1 MGDPV
6 TTIALGS
13 KAAGSIFEGL
23 AGGAQARA
31 EKKQA
36 QINAYIGRTR
46 ALQTDAAAREGMNS
60 ELASMRAAFASA
72 GERLNLGTAAIMD
85 ELRRVR
91 GNERRTAVSNE
102 NQTAS
107 DWNRYAASAG
117 MKAKA
122 SVLGGFIGAAPS
134 LFELYGFSKKG

>member
-6 TTIALGS
+6 TTVALAA
-13 KAAGSIFEGL
+13 KAGGSIFEGL

-31 EKKQA
+31 EQKQA
-36 QINAYIGRTR
+36 KINAYIGRTR

-60 ELASMRAAFASA
+60 ELATMRAAFASA
-72 GERLNLGTAAIMD
+72 GERLNVGTAAIMD

-91 GNERRTAVSNE
+91 GNERRTAVANE

-117 MKAKA
+117 QKAQA

-134 LFELYGFSKKG
+134 MFDLWQTGKK

>member
-6 TTIALGS
+6 TTVALGA
-13 KAAGSIFEGL
+13 KAAGSIFKGL
-23 AGGAQARA
+23 AERSQARA
-31 EKKQA
+31 EQKNA

-60 ELASMRAAFASA
+60 ELATMRAAFASA
-72 GERLNLGTAAIMD
+72 GERLNVGTAAIMD

-91 GNERRTAVSNE
+91 GNERRIAVSNE
-102 NQTAS
+102 MQGAS

-117 MKAKA
+117 QKAKA
-122 SVLGGFIGAAPS
+122 STAAGFIGAAPS
-134 LFELYGFSKKG
+134 LFDLWQVGKK

>member
-6 TTIALGS
+6 TLALGS

-31 EKKQA
+31 EQKQA
-36 QINAYIGRTR
+36 KINAYIGRTR

-72 GERLNLGTAAIMD
+72 GEPLNVGTAAIMD

-91 GNERRTAVSNE
+91 GNERRTAVANE
-102 NQTAS
+102 NQTAG

-117 MKAKA
+117 QKAKA
-122 SVLGGFIGAAPS
+122 SVLGGFIGAGPS
-134 LFELYGFSKKG
+134 MFDLWQVGKK

>member
-6 TTIALGS
+6 TTAALAS
-13 KAAGSIFEGL
+13 KAGGSIFEGL

-36 QINAYIGRTR
+36 QINAYIGKTR

-60 ELASMRAAFASA
+60 ELATMRTAFASA
-72 GERLNLGTAAIMD
+72 GEPLNLGTSAIMN

-91 GNERRTAVSNE
+91 GNERRTAVANE
-102 NQTAS
+102 YQS
-107 DWNRYAASAG
+107 VGDWKRYGASAG
-117 MKAKA
+117 QKGAA
-122 SVLGGFIGAAPS
+122 SVLGGFIGAGPS
-134 LFELYGFSKKG
+134 MFDLSQLYGK